1 MGMKNMVTVDVKK
14 IDGVLRGR
22 GMLQKDMGTE
32 MGHDYT
38 FISGVRARGTMQ
50 KNDALL
56 FKSLYG
62 VDVEIKEDTP
72 VAVNTETADFN
83 YAKLHKIIAG
93 AIDYDR
99 LAECMKQ
106 TIDYDKLSDA
116 VCRAMVKALE
126 GDKPKTIEKRKLE

>member
-1 MGMKNMVTVDVKK
+1 MGMKNMVTVDIKK
-14 IDGVLRGR
+14 IDGVLKGR
-22 GMLQKDMGTE
+22 GMLQKDMGAE

-62 VDVEIKEDTP
+62 VDVEIKEDIP
-72 VAVNTETADFN
+72 TEAEKVDFD

-126 GDKPKTIEKRKLE
+126 GDKPKTFERRKLE